1 MRSSVAFKVPFSH
14 SSLKKKSLGE
24 SSIAILNFEKEI
36 LISVPLS
43 SNDLVDIVSTSTKQ
57 YYCTADKKRRNMKKE
72 FSIKLISDRH
82 VWADGY
88 RILSPRL
95 THYFIII
102 LREQTTFRYKSSSI
116 GTRTVLLTD

>member
-1 MRSSVAFKVPFSH
+1 MN
-14 SSLKKKSLGE
+14 LL
-24 SSIAILNFEKEI
+24 IAILNFEKEI

-57 YYCTADKKRRNMKKE
+57 YYCTADKKEEIWKKSLG
-72 FSIKLISDRH
+72 SIKLISDRH

-95 THYFIII
+95 THYFMII
-102 LREQTTFRYKSSSI
+102 LR
-116 GTRTVLLTD
+116 